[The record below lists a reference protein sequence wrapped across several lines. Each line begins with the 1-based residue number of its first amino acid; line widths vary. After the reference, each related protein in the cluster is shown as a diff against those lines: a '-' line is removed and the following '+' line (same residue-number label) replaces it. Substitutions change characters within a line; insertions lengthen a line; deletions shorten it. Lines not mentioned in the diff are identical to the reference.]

1 MQVDRFLQRYLQSG
15 FRGHKR
21 RDKMMAQAP
30 EILDQLATAV
40 VVLDNTLRVGYLN
53 QAAESLFGKSS
64 QRVVGK
70 EVRELFVDPAER
82 ASALRNTLETGQP
95 YTKRRAV
102 LKSNG
107 HGDLRADYS
116 VELLDNGE
124 LLIEIEPLDRFLR
137 INRGDEHLALQETTR
152 KLVRGLAHEIKNPL
166 GGIRGAA
173 QLLERELTNGG
184 QREYTKVIIEE
195 ADRLRNLV
203 DRMLGSNEQPRFE
216 QVNIHRVLERVVQL
230 IEAECPD
237 RIAFVRD
244 YDLGLPEIEGDSG
257 KLIQAILNIARNAEE
272 ALVDTP
278 GPRIS
283 LSTRAVRQYTIG
295 RHRHRVVVRVEIV
308 DNGPGI
314 PADIADR
321 IYYPMISG
329 RPDGTGLG
337 LSITQNI
344 IGQHS
349 GVMECDSAP
358 GKTAF
363 ALYIPLEQPNDA

>member
-1 MQVDRFLQRYLQSG
+1 MV
-15 FRGHKR
+15 
-21 RDKMMAQAP
+21 AQAP

-40 VVLDNTLRVGYLN
+40 VVLDATLRVGYLN

-70 EVRELFVDPAER
+70 EVRQLFVDPAER

-95 YTKRRAV
+95 YIKRRAV

-107 HGDLRADYS
+107 RGDLRADYS
-116 VELLDNGE
+116 VELLENGE

-137 INRGDEHLALQETTR
+137 INRGDQHLELQETTR

-173 QLLERELTNGG
+173 QLLERELTNES
-184 QREYTKVIIEE
+184 QREYTEVIIEE

-216 QVNIHRVLERVVQL
+216 QVNIHRVLERAVQL
-230 IEAECPD
+230 IEAEWPD
-237 RIAFVRD
+237 RIAFERD

-257 KLIQAILNIARNAEE
+257 KLIQAILNIVRNAEE
-272 ALVDTP
+272 ALIDTP
-278 GPRIS
+278 SPRIQ
-283 LSTRAVRQYTIG
+283 LSTRAVRQFTIG
-295 RHRHRVVVRVEIV
+295 RHRHRVVVKVEVV

-337 LSITQNI
+337 LSITHNI
-344 IGQHS
+344 IGQHN
-349 GVMECDSAP
+349 GVMECDSSP

-363 ALYIPLEQPNDA
+363 ALYIPLEQPNGE

>member
-1 MQVDRFLQRYLQSG
+1 MQVDRFLQRYIQSG

-21 RDKMMAQAP
+21 RGKMMAQAP

-40 VVLDNTLRVGYLN
+40 VVLDGTLRVGYLN
-53 QAAESLFGKSS
+53 QAAESLFGKSF
-64 QRVVGK
+64 QRIVGK

-107 HGDLRADYS
+107 RGDLRADYS
-116 VELLDNGE
+116 VELLENGE

-137 INRGDEHLALQETTR
+137 INRGDQHLELQETTR

-173 QLLERELTNGG
+173 QLLERELSHTG

-203 DRMLGSNEQPRFE
+203 DRMLGSNERPRFE
-216 QVNIHRVLERVVQL
+216 PVNIHRVLERVVQL
-230 IEAECPD
+230 IEVEYPD
-237 RIAFVRD
+237 RIAFARD

-257 KLIQAILNIARNAEE
+257 KLIQAILNIVRNAEE
-272 ALVDTP
+272 ALVETP
-278 GPRIS
+278 DPRIS

-295 RHRHRVVVRVEIV
+295 RHRHRVVVKVEIV

-344 IGQHS
+344 IGQHN

-358 GKTAF
+358 GKTSF
-363 ALYIPLEQPNDA
+363 ALYIPLEQPNRD

>member
-1 MQVDRFLQRYLQSG
+1 
-15 FRGHKR
+15 
-21 RDKMMAQAP
+21 MMAQAP

-40 VVLDNTLRVGYLN
+40 VVLDSTLRVGYLN

-64 QRVVGK
+64 QRIVGK

-137 INRGDEHLALQETTR
+137 INRGDEHLELQETTR

-173 QLLERELTNGG
+173 QLLERELTNGS

-203 DRMLGSNEQPRFE
+203 DRMLGSNERPRFE
-216 QVNIHRVLERVVQL
+216 PVNIHRVLERVVQL

-244 YDLGLPEIEGDSG
+244 YDLGLPEFEGDFG
-257 KLIQAILNIARNAEE
+257 KLIQAILNIVRNAEE

-278 GPRIS
+278 DPRIS
-283 LSTRAVRQYTIG
+283 LSTRAVRQFTIG
-295 RHRHRVVVRVEIV
+295 RHRHRVVVKVEIV

-337 LSITQNI
+337 LSITHNI
-344 IGQHS
+344 IGQHN

-363 ALYIPLEQPNDA
+363 ALYLPLEQPHDD